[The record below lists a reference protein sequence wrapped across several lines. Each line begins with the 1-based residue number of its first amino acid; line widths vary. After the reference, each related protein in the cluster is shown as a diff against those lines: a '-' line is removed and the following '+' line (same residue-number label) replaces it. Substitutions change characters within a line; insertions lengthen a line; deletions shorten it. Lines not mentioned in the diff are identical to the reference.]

1 MEGKGSGR
9 SGVKDQI
16 AVNKN
21 IWGTEVKDQQ
31 VGVWV
36 CGEGP
41 VKEARG
47 LFSTSSSRP
56 SLSGQLAL
64 TWRRNKPALQRRG
77 TQPCRF
83 ISTRP
88 AGKGN
93 GKRLTSLLFNG
104 CDRTVKPF
112 NLKAEKL

>member
-41 VKEARG
+41 VKEALG
-47 LFSTSSSRP
+47 Y
-56 SLSGQLAL
+56 LSPQAAVHRSPDS
-64 TWRRNKPALQRRG
+64 WR
-77 TQPCRF
+77 
-83 ISTRP
+83 
-88 AGKGN
+88 
-93 GKRLTSLLFNG
+93 
-104 CDRTVKPF
+104 
-112 NLKAEKL
+112 